1 MHRYLPLVFIVALLI
16 GFRVLGSVL
25 PENQPN
31 FQPLAA
37 VFFCG
42 ALLAPG
48 WRGFALPLGI
58 WAITYPL
65 GIGPVSD
72 LTLFVTTLVAFA
84 GTFLLGRF
92 LVDRGVPTLLL
103 GSIAAAVLFHLVT
116 CGAAWIGSPMYPKSL
131 AGLWQSLWTGP
142 AGSPIPSWVFLR
154 NMAAANL
161 LFTALFAAARFR
173 FPAPAAPAP
182 ESLPAR

>member
-65 GIGPVSD
+65 GIGASPLCCS
-72 LTLFVTTLVAFA
+72 
-84 GTFLLGRF
+84 
-92 LVDRGVPTLLL
+92 VP
-103 GSIAAAVLFHLVT
+103 SRRPF
-116 CGAAWIGSPMYPKSL
+116 Y
-131 AGLWQSLWTGP
+131 
-142 AGSPIPSWVFLR
+142 
-154 NMAAANL
+154 
-161 LFTALFAAARFR
+161 FT
-173 FPAPAAPAP
+173 
-182 ESLPAR
+182 S